1 MNLTQSVY
9 LDLGT
14 EINEFRSFSI
24 QEIGTI
30 RDLYSNT
37 KLFELGAGGGG
48 VYRRFIKYSI
58 EGTGREKSKYG

>member
-37 KLFELGAGGGG
+37 KLFERGAGGGG
-48 VYRRFIKYSI
+48 SLQTIH
-58 EGTGREKSKYG
+58 